1 MTKITLPEPVK
12 CWKCRGTTF
21 IHDPDRDDPIPCDCK
36 TGFRYDFDA
45 VAAAVRKAG
54 YLPLIR
60 GAKYSDDYIAA
71 VISVGGG
78 PLKIELVESE
88 ETGPTPTAALV
99 VAAVKVNEG
108 G

>member
-1 MTKITLPEPVK
+1 MTKITLPPCAAK
-12 CWKCRGTTF
+12 APICG
-21 IHDPDRDDPIPCDCK
+21 DDC
-36 TGFRYDFDA
+36 GRYDTCGDYEPFGGFDA

-99 VAAVKVNEG
+99 AAAVKVNEG